1 MKRRHCLVCVAFLVL
16 LLVWSGC
23 SKKDAGEEKSAGPAP
38 VSAEQLAAARKALA
52 QGMQPVALAN
62 VKPSDVGKQCLV
74 EVRTPVG
81 GIQIPP
87 PPPPP
92 GMVRSVGQVAFC
104 QGELDSVTPESLT
117 VRKAYPT
124 SGSFKKLE
132 IPKADIQSIH
142 LAR

>member
-1 MKRRHCLVCVAFLVL
+1 
-16 LLVWSGC
+16 
-23 SKKDAGEEKSAGPAP
+23 
-38 VSAEQLAAARKALA
+38 
-52 QGMQPVALAN
+52 
-62 VKPSDVGKQCLV
+62 
-74 EVRTPVG
+74 
-81 GIQIPP
+81 
-87 PPPPP
+87 
-92 GMVRSVGQVAFC
+92 MVRSVGQVAFC